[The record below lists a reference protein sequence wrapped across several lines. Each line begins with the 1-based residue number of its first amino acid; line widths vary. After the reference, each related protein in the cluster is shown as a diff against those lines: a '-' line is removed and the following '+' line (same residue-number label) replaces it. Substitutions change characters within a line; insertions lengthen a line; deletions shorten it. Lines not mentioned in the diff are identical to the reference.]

1 MDINLVATI
10 DSSGY
15 GVTGLNVLK
24 ALEHAG
30 HEVAFFPRPVRSHE
44 HRLDLEDTAMLLR
57 CLRRQRGM
65 NMLAPCVRIS
75 TEDDMTLFAGRG
87 ARCGFAF
94 FDTTELTEVE
104 RRHLSTVDRVF
115 IASEWA
121 RDVAVANGI
130 DADLLHKVPLGVDR
144 SMFTPA
150 DSPGDGPTVFLHVG
164 AWQRR
169 KGQSVLL
176 EAFARA
182 FRPGDSVEL
191 RLLSSNPLSRLGDR
205 WIDECRASPMRDH
218 ITVLPRVRDHH
229 QIAELMQRADC
240 GVYPSRSE
248 AWNLEPLEMLACG
261 RHVIATNFAGHTEFL
276 DHGNALLIDIDE
288 LEPANDPV
296 WMPIFGT
303 RKTGEWAHLG
313 EHQIDQ
319 LVAHLRSVHARKQGG
334 ELTVNEAGIRTA
346 ERYSWDGTARAIV
359 AGLP

>member
-1 MDINLVATI
+1 MDINFVAAI

-30 HEVAFFPRPVRSHE
+30 HEVAFFPRHVRAHE
-44 HRLDLEDTAMLLR
+44 HRLDLEDTALLMR
-57 CLRRQRGM
+57 CLRRQRVM

-94 FDTTELTEVE
+94 FDTTELTDVE
-104 RRHLSTVDRVF
+104 RRHLGTIDRVF
-115 IASEWA
+115 VASEWA
-121 RDVAVANGI
+121 RGVATANGI

-150 DSPGDGPTVFLHVG
+150 GPPGEGPTVFLHVG

-169 KGQSVLL
+169 KGQDALL
-176 EAFARA
+176 DAFERA
-182 FRPGDSVEL
+182 FRPGDAVEL
-191 RLLSSNPLSRLGDR
+191 WLLSSNPWSQLSDR
-205 WIDECRASPMRDH
+205 WVDACHGSPMREH
-218 ITVLPRVRDHH
+218 ITVLPRVRDHRE
-229 QIAELMQRADC
+229 IAALMRRADC
-240 GVYPSRSE
+240 GVYPARSE

-276 DHGNALLIDIDE
+276 DHDNALLIDIDE

-296 WMPIFGT
+296 WMPVFGT

-313 EHQIDQ
+313 AHQIDQ
-319 LVAHLRSVHARKQGG
+319 LVAHLRSVHERKQRGD
-334 ELTVNEAGIRTA
+334 LTVNEAGLRTA
-346 ERYSWDGTARAIV
+346 VRFSWEGTARAIV